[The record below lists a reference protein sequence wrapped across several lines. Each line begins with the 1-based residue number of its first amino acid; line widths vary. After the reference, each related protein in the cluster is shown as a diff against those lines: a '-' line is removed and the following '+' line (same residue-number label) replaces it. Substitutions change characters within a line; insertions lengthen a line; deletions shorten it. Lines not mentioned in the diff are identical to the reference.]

1 VVGHSHRRETSTST
15 PSDLHANPQGE
26 LDHHRLNFIKT
37 ELALCYIF
45 STIAAQTGNHKSAA
59 KSVANAEKAYET
71 VLHYLLDTEYSKHL
85 TDETIQEFRTA
96 LGHLRDRLDGLQP
109 VRK

>member
-1 VVGHSHRRETSTST
+1 MST
-15 PSDLHANPQGE
+15 PSDLHANLQGE

-71 VLHYLLDTEYSKHL
+71 VLHFLSENKYSKQL
-85 TDETIQEFRTA
+85 IDETIQECTAA
-96 LGHLRDRLDGLQP
+96 LGRLRDRLDGLP
-109 VRK
+109 ARN